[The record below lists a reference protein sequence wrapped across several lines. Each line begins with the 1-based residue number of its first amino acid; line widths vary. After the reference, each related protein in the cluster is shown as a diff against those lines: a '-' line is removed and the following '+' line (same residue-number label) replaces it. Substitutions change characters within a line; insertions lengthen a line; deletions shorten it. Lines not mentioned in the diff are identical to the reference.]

1 MNSDELQNLAIFE
14 QTSFDKKLAGEK
26 PPDAIMG
33 VYPLVY

>member
-26 PPDAIMG
+26 HQMQLWVFI
-33 VYPLVY
+33 L